1 MNNNNQNQFSYD
13 PYWTEE
19 QIKRELEN
27 GNLIQGKIRINQ
39 RNFEDAFLSD
49 MVKFR
54 KNTQVLLLHL
64 QINFLILEWRRR
76 YLYRRRQGSQSFS

>member
-1 MNNNNQNQFSYD
+1 MPTMNNNSQNQFSYD

-19 QIKRELEN
+19 QIKRGLEN

-49 MVKFR
+49 VVKFR
-54 KNTQVLLLHL
+54 KINKFYYY
-64 QINFLILEWRRR
+64 IYEANFLI
-76 YLYRRRQGSQSFS
+76 